1 MVENTQTPIG
11 DLEQLRR
18 RLDGTLL
25 LPDEPGYRE
34 AAETANGRYHHIL
47 PLAVAQCAGEADVVT
62 CVQWCIEYGVQPV
75 ARGGG
80 HSYAGF
86 AASEGLMVD
95 IRRLNSVSI
104 DPATGIATVGGSAL
118 NSDLFEKTVNTDY
131 ILPGGTCLSVGVGG
145 LVLGGGIGY
154 NTRWAGLTCDHLIS
168 SRIVTAV
175 EKEPLTIDP
184 KHHERLFW
192 ACRGGAGGSFG
203 INTEFTFQL
212 VQVPIERVA
221 HYHFEW
227 RGADAAEAVL
237 GAFDRLLPGVPPEF
251 NAVARAQAVPLLPG
265 EGQRDAIHVMSRG
278 HYLGPIGE
286 LEQIIQPL
294 LAVTPTQQLLEEK
307 CFWDM
312 QEHWTSG
319 EPESHSFGDISRY
332 ASQPLPSGVTS
343 DFVQLLAECP
353 HRSDAANGSM
363 WSLGWVGGAIVDKF
377 SPTDTAYVHRNMS
390 TLLRPTIVWPNG
402 EEQIGRD
409 LQDWADAMIAVIA
422 DSTPNRSYQN
432 FPNRSLEDWQRAYYG
447 QNLEQLVKVKATYDP
462 DDLFNNPQSI
472 PVSL

>member
-1 MVENTQTPIG
+1 MARETHSSDG
-11 DLEQLRR
+11 DLEELCR

-25 LPDEPGYRE
+25 LPGDPGYCK
-34 AAETANGRYHHIL
+34 AAQTANGRYHDIL
-47 PLAVAQCAGEADVVT
+47 PLAVAQCAGEDDVVT

-86 AASEGLMVD
+86 AATEGLMVD

-104 DPATGIATVGGSAL
+104 DPATGIAAVGGSAL
-118 NSDLFEKTVNTDY
+118 NSDIFEKTVDTSY

-154 NTRWAGLTCDHLIS
+154 NTRWAGLTCDHLTG
-168 SRIVTAV
+168 SRIVTSV
-175 EKEPLTIDP
+175 GKEPLDIDAE
-184 KHHERLFW
+184 HHERLFW

-203 INTEFTFQL
+203 INTSFTFQL
-212 VQVPIERVA
+212 VEVPIKCVA

-237 GAFDRLLPGVPPEF
+237 GAFDKLLPEVPPEF
-251 NAVARAQAVPLLPG
+251 NAVARAQAVPLLSG
-265 EGQRDAIHVMSRG
+265 EGKREAIHVMSRG

-286 LEQIIQPL
+286 LEEIVQPL
-294 LAVTPTQQLLEEK
+294 LTVAPTKQTLEEK
-307 CFWDM
+307 SFWEM
-312 QEHWTSG
+312 QDHWTSE

-332 ASQPLPSGVTS
+332 ASQPLPAQVTS
-343 DFVQLLAECP
+343 DFVDLLTECP

-363 WSLGWVGGAIVDKF
+363 WSLGWVGGEVVDKF
-377 SPTDTAYVHRNMS
+377 SPTDTAYVHRNTS
-390 TLLRPTIVWPNG
+390 TLLRPTVVWPDG
-402 EEQIGRD
+402 EEAIGQD
-409 LQDWADAMIAVIA
+409 LQAWADAMIEVIA
-422 DSTPNRSYQN
+422 DWTPNRSYQN
-432 FPNRSLEDWQRAYYG
+432 FPNRSLKDWQRAYYG
-447 QNLEQLVKVKATYDP
+447 QNLEELVRVKAEYDP
-462 DDLFNNPQSI
+462 DNLFNNPQSI